1 MELERVVLGLELVGG
16 IERPDFLTRFLEG
29 AREDMAG
36 KYEAGL
42 CVETISQI
50 GDATGRR
57 CGRR

>member
-1 MELERVVLGLELVGG
+1 MVLGLELVGG